1 MEGKVFMD
9 TSTSISGR
17 RTKRIRHIKENL
29 VGYSFVVPAVFGFTM
44 FMAYPLFNSLFLSFM
59 DWNMFKG
66 LEGSSFNGLK
76 NYMDVFDNEYFRAGI
91 VNNFKFMFMAVPLL
105 LVISLTLA
113 ALLNQNIYGRGAIR
127 AMYFMPYIATV
138 TAAAVVFSALFHPDY
153 GPINSVLRLI
163 GVANPPGWVASVKW
177 ALPTVALFWIWKNLG
192 YCVVIFLAGLQ
203 GIPKSLYEAASI
215 DGASKWAQFRHITVP
230 LVSPTTF
237 FLAVT
242 SVIQSFQV
250 FAEVNVMTQGGPGTS
265 TVTVVY
271 HIYETAFQRFNM
283 GYASA
288 VSWVF
293 FLIVISITAIQW
305 WGQKKWVNY

>member
-1 MEGKVFMD
+1 MVSK
-9 TSTSISGR
+9 
-17 RTKRIRHIKENL
+17 KRKELRKNF
-29 VGYSFVVPAVFGFTM
+29 VGYTFVLPSLIGFFL

-66 LEGSSFNGLK
+66 LKGSEFIGLD
-76 NYMDVFDNEYFRAGI
+76 NYKEVFQNEYFIAGI
-91 VNNFKFMFMAVPLL
+91 TNNFKFMFMAVPLL
-105 LVISLTLA
+105 LILSLVVA
-113 ALLNQNIYGRGAIR
+113 NLLNQNIFGRGTIR
-127 AMYFMPYIATV
+127 AMFFMPYIATI
-138 TAAAVVFSALFHPDY
+138 TAAAVVFSALFHPEY
-153 GPINSVLRLI
+153 GPINSVLRML
-163 GVANPPGWVASVKW
+163 GVVNTPGWAADIKW
-177 ALPTVALFWIWKNLG
+177 ALPTVALFWIWKNIG
-192 YCVVIFLAGLQ
+192 YNVVIFLAGLQ

-215 DGASKWAQFRHITVP
+215 DGASKLDQFRHITVP

-242 SVIQSFQV
+242 SVIGSFQV

-271 HIYETAFQRFNM
+271 HIYETAFQRFDM

-293 FLIVISITAIQW
+293 FLIVVMITAIQW
-305 WGQKKWVNY
+305 MGQKKWVNY

>member
-1 MEGKVFMD
+1 M
-9 TSTSISGR
+9 ST
-17 RTKRIRHIKENL
+17 KQLRHLKENL
-29 VGYSFVVPAVFGFTM
+29 VGYSFVLPSIIGFTL
-44 FMAYPLFNSLFLSFM
+44 FMAYPLFNSLYLSFM

-66 LEGSSFNGLK
+66 KEGSSFIGLE
-76 NYMDVFDNEYFRAGI
+76 NYKDVFENEYFRAGI

-105 LVISLTLA
+105 LIISLVLA
-113 ALLNQNIYGRGAIR
+113 TLLNQNIFGRGALR
-127 AMYFMPYIATV
+127 AMYFMPYIATI
-138 TAAAVVFSALFHPDY
+138 TAAAVVFSALFHHEY
-153 GPINSVLRLI
+153 GPINSVLKFI
-163 GVANPPGWVASVKW
+163 GIANPPGWLSSVEW
-177 ALPTVALFWIWKNLG
+177 ALPTVALFWIWKNVG
-192 YCVVIFLAGLQ
+192 YSVVIFLAGLQ

-215 DGASKWAQFRHITVP
+215 DGAGQLAQFRHITMP

-242 SVIQSFQV
+242 SVIGSFQV

-271 HIYETAFQRFNM
+271 HIYQMAFQRFNM

-293 FLIVISITAIQW
+293 FLIVVGITAIQW
-305 WGQKKWVNY
+305 IGQKKWVNY